1 MIYRRGKG
9 VACLNFEVAR
19 IPADIYNRGSDLDQV
34 DVQKFLFNLLGLDV
48 KPEIN
53 IEKLEEGISFDV
65 VESETRRA
73 MIMVEASKLVPSYF
87 WTIPSSAKALV
98 AP

>member
-1 MIYRRGKG
+1 M
-9 VACLNFEVAR
+9 
-19 IPADIYNRGSDLDQV
+19 PADIYNRGSDLDQV

-65 VESETRRA
+65 VGSETRRA
-73 MIMVEASKLVPSYF
+73 MIMVEASKLVSIIFLDDPFLSESISG
-87 WTIPSSAKALV
+87 TLKAGVQNL
-98 AP
+98 

>member
-1 MIYRRGKG
+1 MEPMIYRRGKG

-87 WTIPSSAKALV
+87 
-98 AP
+98 